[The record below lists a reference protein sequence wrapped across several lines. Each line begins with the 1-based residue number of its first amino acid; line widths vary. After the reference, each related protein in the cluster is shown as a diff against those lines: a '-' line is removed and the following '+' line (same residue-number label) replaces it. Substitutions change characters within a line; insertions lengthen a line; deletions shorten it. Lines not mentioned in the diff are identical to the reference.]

1 MKMKKRWV
9 SIVNF
14 IRYDEPRILD
24 MDLFTP
30 VCEQMKLSKKYNLP
44 TTWLMQPDAILAG
57 PYPEFFKENLPETHE
72 LGIWLEI
79 TRLHCDYAGVKFNGR
94 CGINWD
100 YHSQAALTIGYSQE
114 DRIKLADAAM
124 KIFEDKFGYYPK
136 TVAAWYIDA
145 FTLEYLSENYS
156 ISASANCRDQWGTDG
171 YSLWGGVWS
180 GGYYPSKQNAMLPA
194 VNLDNQIKIPVF
206 RMLGSCPINQYS
218 CEIGENG
225 QEVFTLE
232 PAYGP
237 NREWVEKLFA
247 NMFDHIPFDYSFVQA
262 GQENSFGWPRICESY
277 ELQMQILDEY
287 SRNGQVNLATLGE
300 IGDWY
305 QEKYKMTA
313 SVGVVATKDPGTAG
327 RQSFW
332 YNSKQYR
339 ANFILENGNMLLQD
353 LHVFSDE
360 YSERYFNKQC
370 DTANMTADA
379 LPVIEGFLWKEH
391 LNNPT
396 LQLEVFEDNFW
407 RVPGLSTVKNN
418 HKQLAVNAEL
428 IDYDWILEENQ
439 LECKVSGSKKWRL
452 LLPYYEKVLAGIN
465 GDFINFNHNGFNY
478 RISVVG
484 VKNIIRQDQNIILEP
499 EADNIILKM

>member
-1 MKMKKRWV
+1 MKKRWV

-14 IRYDEPRILD
+14 IRYDEPRIPD

-30 VCEQMKLSKKYNLP
+30 VRRQMELAEKYNFP
-44 TTWLMQPDAILAG
+44 VTWLMQPDAILAG
-57 PYPEFFKENLPETHE
+57 PYPEFFEKNAPENHE

-94 CGINWD
+94 SGINWD
-100 YHSQAALTIGYSQE
+100 YHSNASLTIGYSQK

-124 KIFEDKFGYYPK
+124 KIFKDRFGYYPK

-180 GGYYPSKQNAMLPA
+180 GGYYPSRQNAMLPA
-194 VNLDNQIKIPVF
+194 VDIGNQINIPVF
-206 RMLGSCPINQYS
+206 RMLGSCPINQYD
-218 CEIGENG
+218 CKIGENG

-237 NREWVEKLFA
+237 NRKWVEKLFS
-247 NMFDHIPFDYSFVQA
+247 NMFDNIPFDYSFIQV
-262 GQENSFGWPRICESY
+262 GQENSFGWPRTHESY
-277 ELQMQILDEY
+277 KLQMQMLAEY
-287 SRNGQVNLATLGE
+287 TRRGQVDLATLGE

-305 QEKYKMTA
+305 QEKYQMTA
-313 SVGVVATKDPGTAG
+313 PVGVVAVKDPAKAE

-339 ANFILENGNMLLQD
+339 VNFILEESNLLLRD
-353 LHVFSDE
+353 LHVFSDN
-360 YSERYFNKQC
+360 YLERYFNKQC
-370 DTANMTADA
+370 ITANMTADA
-379 LPVIEGFLWKEH
+379 LPVIEGFLWMNE
-391 LNNPT
+391 LANPN
-396 LQLEVFEDNFW
+396 LRLEVFEDDIW
-407 RVPGLSTVKNN
+407 RSPVISTVKNN
-418 HKQLAVNAEL
+418 DKQLVVSAEF
-428 IDYDWILEENQ
+428 IDYNWTFEENQ
-439 LECKVSGSKKWRL
+439 LECKVKDDKKWRL
-452 LLPYYEKVLAGIN
+452 LIPCHNRVFTGIN
-465 GDFINFNHNGFNY
+465 RNNLSFTYEGFNY
-478 RISVVG
+478 EISIIG
-484 VKNIIRQDQNIILEP
+484 AKNIIRREQNLVIEP